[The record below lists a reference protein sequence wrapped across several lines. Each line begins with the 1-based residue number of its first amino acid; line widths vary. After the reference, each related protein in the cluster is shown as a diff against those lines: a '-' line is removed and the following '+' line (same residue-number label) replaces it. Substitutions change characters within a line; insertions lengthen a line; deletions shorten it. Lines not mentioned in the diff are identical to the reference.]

1 MNVCVVCGR
10 VSECV
15 CACVCVRLSECVLR
29 VGVFKKCIRKGVG
42 VRKVFIRC
50 IRKGGWCEKGI

>member
-1 MNVCVVCGR
+1 MNVCV
-10 VSECV
+10 
-15 CACVCVRLSECVLR
+15 CVLG

-50 IRKGGWCEKGI
+50 IRKGGWCEKGIYKVYQKRWVV